1 MKKIKELRQTV
12 EPLSQLLEGVL
23 EISTDDYRIVLSDR
37 NGGMV
42 DVYLRDDRLN
52 KLYERR
58 DLTVAIQTI
67 ELLVPDSWQIAF
79 HYCTSKHGQFNA
91 GAAA

>member
-23 EISTDDYRIVLSDR
+23 EVSTDDYRIVLSDR

-42 DVYLRDDRLN
+42 DVYLRDDHLN

-67 ELLVPDSWQIAF
+67 ELLVPDGWQIAF
-79 HYCTSKHGQFNA
+79 HYCTSKHEQFKA
-91 GAAA
+91 REA